1 MVEAKG
7 LKLGGRV
14 LLALLTLYALTMI
27 VPDFL
32 RIVRPLSS
40 FGLTTNADGLIYD
53 VQGPFAEEEE
63 SPAWKAG
70 LRVGDRL
77 DLGAMRCAT
86 IDSQVCAS
94 NLALW
99 GGVNYVMPG
108 REARLLVKAAEN
120 RPARE
125 IVLVAEQRQRSVA
138 LDAVVLLAG
147 IAGVLV
153 VLGAAY
159 LVWIRP
165 GAMTWGF
172 FAYVIQFNPGQAYQ
186 FYAFLQQWPWA
197 LLAQDIASCVLQA
210 AGYTGLL
217 LFALRAPVDK
227 CEGRWRAIERALPAL
242 FVVFLAVALASLGSA
257 FGYHTEFAMRASILI
272 GFAVSVAALGILI
285 GRRGDL
291 SPRDY
296 QRIRWVIWGCLIG
309 LPAYLI
315 AEISQETSLPASLFG
330 EGGVTEDVSGLI
342 YLVNGVLCLF
352 VVEAVRRPTVISVWV
367 PLRRATALGL
377 LLSVPAY
384 FVHEEL
390 NTINEWTQPARMGLG
405 AGRPQLLIF
414 LISRTHE
421 WMTEFAD
428 RLFDW
433 NFRRAEEHLA
443 DVGRTIERAESL
455 GEIERLLVDEP
466 MHALSL
472 ASAALFRE
480 EDGVFRRRASA
491 GWGAADADML
501 RPGEPPLAGQLDGG
515 PFRLDTAAAVDSS
528 IRGLPGD
535 LARPVLGVPV
545 GDPRRWFAVALYGGH
560 EDGTD
565 LDDNERE
572 LLASLVRDAEIA
584 YAHVEREQLHKRILE
599 PRRPSRAS
607 PGKPDG
613 SIRRSGA
620 RRQTSAFGCA
630 GRLSRGGDRDQPPTA
645 SKASAPASSTPTA
658 RCSTSLRPRSAART
672 RPRRSARH

>member
-77 DLGAMRCAT
+77 DLGAMRCAS

-120 RPARE
+120 RPTRE

-210 AGYTGLL
+210 VGYTGLL

-242 FVVFLAVALASLGSA
+242 FVVFLAVALASSRKRLRPSYRVRHG
-257 FGYHTEFAMRASILI
+257 
-272 GFAVSVAALGILI
+272 GF
-285 GRRGDL
+285 D
-291 SPRDY
+291 PD
-296 QRIRWVIWGCLIG
+296 RICG
-309 LPAYLI
+309 
-315 AEISQETSLPASLFG
+315 Q
-330 EGGVTEDVSGLI
+330 
-342 YLVNGVLCLF
+342 
-352 VVEAVRRPTVISVWV
+352 
-367 PLRRATALGL
+367 
-377 LLSVPAY
+377 
-384 FVHEEL
+384 
-390 NTINEWTQPARMGLG
+390 
-405 AGRPQLLIF
+405 
-414 LISRTHE
+414 
-421 WMTEFAD
+421 
-428 RLFDW
+428 
-433 NFRRAEEHLA
+433 
-443 DVGRTIERAESL
+443 
-455 GEIERLLVDEP
+455 
-466 MHALSL
+466 
-472 ASAALFRE
+472 
-480 EDGVFRRRASA
+480 RRRAGDLDWPPRGSVATRLSA
-491 GWGAADADML
+491 H
-501 RPGEPPLAGQLDGG
+501 PLGDL
-515 PFRLDTAAAVDSS
+515 
-528 IRGLPGD
+528 GLPHRAAGLSNRGNLAGD
-535 LARPVLGVPV
+535 LAFCKPV
-545 GDPRRWFAVALYGGH
+545 R
-560 EDGTD
+560 
-565 LDDNERE
+565 
-572 LLASLVRDAEIA
+572 
-584 YAHVEREQLHKRILE
+584 
-599 PRRPSRAS
+599 
-607 PGKPDG
+607 
-613 SIRRSGA
+613 
-620 RRQTSAFGCA
+620 
-630 GRLSRGGDRDQPPTA
+630 
-645 SKASAPASSTPTA
+645 
-658 RCSTSLRPRSAART
+658 
-672 RPRRSARH
+672 